1 MGILGIENRT
11 ENWKTAAHLV
21 PLKMNDQVGGLAARL
36 APNLPHRSEEPE
48 LELFWKG
55 MRDYK
60 SKNEVDV
67 ETLSLNVATAY
78 NLHFAGLRSDVQRIG
93 GFKNLRSHN
102 YDVSTLKHQS
112 MLFQNLRN
120 TEVDIVLE
128 DSESLFIGEAK
139 HYMGFG
145 ADGKLILVH
154 QLVRQYV
161 MARILVEL
169 SVDTEKKRV
178 VPFVV
183 GDDVKNLMQFNQIR
197 FMINQGWLQE
207 ENVLSWQ
214 EIREISG

>member
-1 MGILGIENRT
+1 MGILGIINRT
-11 ENWKTAAHLV
+11 ENWKTASHLI
-21 PLKMNDQVGGLAARL
+21 PLKMNNHVGGLADRL
-36 APNLPHRSEEPE
+36 TPNLPHRSEEPE

-55 MRDYK
+55 MRDFK
-60 SKNEVDV
+60 SQGEVDAD
-67 ETLSLNVATAY
+67 TLSQNVTKAY
-78 NLHFAGLRSDVQRIG
+78 NLRFAGLRRDIQRIG
-93 GFKNLRSHN
+93 GFNNLRSDN
-102 YDVSTLKHQS
+102 YDVSTPKRQS

-139 HYMGFG
+139 HEMGFG

-169 SVDTEKKRV
+169 SVDTEKKKV

-183 GDDVKNLMQFNQIR
+183 GDDVKKVRQFNQIR
-197 FMINQGWLQE
+197 FMVNQGWLQE
-207 ENVLSWQ
+207 ENVLNWQ
-214 EIREISG
+214 EIREIAG